1 MQNNS
6 KILIMPL
13 LLILQISKIIQSPE
27 IKSKQVYFE
36 IKVYIGWCS
45 FDTEIKSKI
54 GSFLESFTLHI
65 QK

>member
-36 IKVYIGWCS
+36 IKVYRLV
-45 FDTEIKSKI
+45 F
-54 GSFLESFTLHI
+54 F
-65 QK
+65 